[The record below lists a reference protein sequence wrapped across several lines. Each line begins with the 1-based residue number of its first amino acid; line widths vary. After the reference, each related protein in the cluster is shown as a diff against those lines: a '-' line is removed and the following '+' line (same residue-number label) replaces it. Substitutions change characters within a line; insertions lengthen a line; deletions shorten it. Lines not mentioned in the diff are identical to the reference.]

1 VSFSFL
7 PLLGFFVRR
16 VGLAELAEL
25 LHLEPVL
32 HGSLVLRRRVV
43 AALAFR
49 AGQRNVVSHP
59 VHPG

>member
-1 VSFSFL
+1 
-7 PLLGFFVRR
+7 

-25 LHLEPVL
+25 LHLEAVL

-49 AGQRNVVSHP
+49 AGQDNVVSH
-59 VHPG
+59 VYST